1 MKTRIGTEVA
11 HVTRDSD
18 TIFKVKVKGQL
29 AGAAALWRPTA
40 QLVIIVIIIV
50 APCLFNAPASDSS
63 SSGFVSGR
71 GDNDA
76 LRAEWRSR
84 SAHPLACDRQRGAV
98 KRQRCSIVDG
108 DYVFHGSCKNDTVSG
123 LIV

>member
-1 MKTRIGTEVA
+1 MKTRISTEVA

-71 GDNDA
+71 GTTM
-76 LRAEWRSR
+76 R
-84 SAHPLACDRQRGAV
+84 
-98 KRQRCSIVDG
+98 
-108 DYVFHGSCKNDTVSG
+108 SG
-123 LIV
+123 LNGVLGPRIPSRAIDSGVRSNASGAPLSMVTTCSMVRARTTLSAV